1 MMARTL
7 PALAFCLVLPGLA
20 HAKMSD
26 LTCDDSARML
36 ATLTEV
42 LGAER
47 HATGLRGPETILEVW
62 VTRRS
67 GEWMIV
73 QSYANGTSCIVA
85 MGEHWQG
92 REAEPASG
100 V

>member
-1 MMARTL
+1 MTHFAF
-7 PALAFCLVLPGLA
+7 PALVFCMAFPALS

-36 ATLTEV
+36 ATLTDV

-47 HATGLRGPETILEVW
+47 QATGLRGPETILEVW
-62 VTRRS
+62 VTPRN

-85 MGEHWQG
+85 MGEHWED
-92 REAEPASG
+92 REPEPA
-100 V
+100 